1 MYNFINAPNKYSS
14 ARIVL
19 HLTKHD
25 PEKVAIRNTDL
36 SQEGI
41 LEQLYKDPTR
51 SDRKIAKKIDSYR
64 QKVWRERKKLERKK
78 VIWGY
83 TAVVDETKLN
93 HVVYLILFNSK
104 PMSRELADLI
114 IQRITKGEAQ
124 QQKVRLI
131 NVLYLNG
138 GFDWLI
144 MFSAPDHAT
153 ARRYYDSLRVV
164 YAKYMLEK
172 PVLVDVNFL
181 LVREGKTNPEIEKLE
196 DFVPL

>member
-1 MYNFINAPNKYSS
+1 LNKKD
-14 ARIVL
+14 
-19 HLTKHD
+19 HG
-25 PEKVAIRNTDL
+25 KVVVRNLDL
-36 SQEGI
+36 SEESI
-41 LEQLYKDPTR
+41 LGQLYKDPTR
-51 SDRKIAKKIDSYR
+51 SDREIAKKIDSYR

-93 HVVYLILFNSK
+93 HVVYLILFNAK
-104 PMSRELADLI
+104 PMSLDLADLI
-114 IQRITKGEAQ
+114 IRRITEDEARK
-124 QQKVRLI
+124 QKVRII

-164 YAKYMLEK
+164 YEKYMLEK
-172 PVLVDVNFL
+172 PVIVDVNFL
-181 LVREGKTNPEIEKLE
+181 LVREGKINPEIEKLE

>member
-1 MYNFINAPNKYSS
+1 
-14 ARIVL
+14 
-19 HLTKHD
+19 LTKLDHK
-25 PEKVAIRNTDL
+25 KVVVRNTYL
-36 SQEGI
+36 SKKNI

-51 SDRKIAKKIDSYR
+51 SDREIAKKIDSYR

-78 VIWGY
+78 IIWGY
-83 TAVVDETKLN
+83 TAVVDESKLN
-93 HVVYLILFNSK
+93 HVVYLILFNAK
-104 PMSRELADLI
+104 PMSRKLADLI
-114 IQRITKGEAQ
+114 IQRITKDEAQ

-164 YAKYMLEK
+164 YARYMLEK
-172 PVLVDVNFL
+172 PVIVDVNFL
-181 LVREGKTNPEIEKLE
+181 LVREGKINPEIEKLE